1 MITMGYIP
9 PFSLTEE
16 MLDIISEIS
25 ETLGN
30 IKNIEE
36 LNKLPRLRR
45 IGRLKSIQSSLAIE
59 NNSLSITQVS
69 DVIDGKRVLGPP
81 NEIQEVKNAFAA
93 YSELERINPYN
104 VNDLLRI
111 HKMMTTGLIEE
122 SGKFR
127 TVNEGI
133 YNIEGIVVHFAPPP
147 SRVPELMDDLFN
159 WLNNSKAHALIKS
172 SVFHYE
178 FEFIH
183 PFRDGNGRIGRL
195 WQTAILMTWK
205 PVFAWIPVETVI
217 RERQTEYYEA
227 IASSTAAGNSNVFIE
242 FMLKAI
248 LDSVR
253 TSAADAKTHIY
264 HMNTRVR
271 ELMAVME
278 DYPLSSVELMERLG
292 LKSRDGFRNNY
303 LNPAIEAGL
312 VSLTEPNSPR
322 SKNQRYF
329 KN

>member
-1 MITMGYIP
+1 MIAMGYTP
-9 PFSLTEE
+9 PFNLTDE

-36 LNKLPRLRR
+36 LNKLPRLRK

-59 NNSLSITQVS
+59 NNSLSIAQVS
-69 DVIDGKRVLGPP
+69 DIIDGKRVIGPP
-81 NEIQEVKNAFAA
+81 NEIQEVKNAFRA
-93 YSELERINPYN
+93 YSELERINPYS
-104 VNDLLRI
+104 VDDLLRI
-111 HKMMTTGLIEE
+111 HKIMTADLIEE
-122 SGKFR
+122 SGRFR

-133 YNIEGIVVHFAPPP
+133 YNSEGVAVHFAPPP
-147 SRVPELMDDLFN
+147 ARVPELMNDLFD

-195 WQTAILMTWK
+195 WQTSILMAWK
-205 PVFAWIPVETVI
+205 PIFTWIPVESVV
-217 RERQTEYYEA
+217 RERQSEYYEA
-227 IASSTAAGNSNVFIE
+227 IASSTNAGNSNIFIE

-248 LDSVR
+248 LDSVN
-253 TSAADAKTHIY
+253 TTAADTKMHIR
-264 HMNTRVR
+264 HMNARVR
-271 ELMAVME
+271 ELMTVLE
-278 DYPLSSVELMERLG
+278 DYPLSSVELMERLD
-292 LKSRDGFRNNY
+292 LKSRDAFRNNY

-312 VSLTEPNSPR
+312 VLLTEPNNPR

-329 KN
+329 RK